1 MNACMPGQVI
11 SAHEDCRPCF
21 GDVIASL
28 SLLSFCVM
36 RFENRK
42 GRQKVDLAPET
53 ESILVLSGE
62 ARHLWIHAI
71 PARKSEMV
79 SDQK

>member
-1 MNACMPGQVI
+1 
-11 SAHEDCRPCF
+11 
-21 GDVIASL
+21 
-28 SLLSFCVM
+28 M